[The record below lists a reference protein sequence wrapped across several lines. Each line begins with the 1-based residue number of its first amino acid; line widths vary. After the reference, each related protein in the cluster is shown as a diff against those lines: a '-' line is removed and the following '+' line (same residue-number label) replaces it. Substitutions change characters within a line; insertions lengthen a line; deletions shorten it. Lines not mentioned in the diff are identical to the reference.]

1 MTIRN
6 LFVLIM
12 ALGFS
17 SSTALAQDPASQ
29 GEVVS
34 GSSTSSSQKIQFG
47 RDAITDMKE
56 TAEYVNGLLVAA
68 QPEQDAVKIQCLNK
82 KLSAVRALV
91 QVSESALASMQE
103 ALSVGDDARADYEF
117 RKIGV
122 AKNKAVQFRGEADAC
137 VGEEGKAETQE
148 SAQYEGAELSETI
161 ADGNAGIGIDPPGVS
176 PFE

>member
-1 MTIRN
+1 MTIRM
-6 LFVLIM
+6 LLVLAV
-12 ALGFS
+12 ALGIS
-17 SSTALAQDPASQ
+17 SPAALAQDPASQ

-47 RDAITDMKE
+47 RDAIADMKE
-56 TAEYVNGLLVAA
+56 TAQYVDGLLVTA

-82 KLSAVRALV
+82 KLSALRALV

-103 ALSVGDDARADYEF
+103 ALAVGDDARADYEF

-122 AKNKAVQFRGEADAC
+122 AKNKANQFRGEADAC

-148 SAQYEGAELSETI
+148 SAKYEGAELSETI
-161 ADGNAGIGIDPPGVS
+161 ADGNTGIGIDPPGVS